1 VSALVFEFMKAFLS
15 LSIWF
20 NLVLLVAL
28 MLAKRNHS
36 IAEPA
41 VQRENAVGVQL
52 DGAAQFRWS
61 QLESTNDY
69 RAYIANLRA
78 AGCPETTLR
87 AIVMAETAAAFSL
100 KRQQLDSAGKTA
112 GGFSPER
119 AKQIAV
125 SLLNEQTG
133 ERAPSSEPA
142 AEPATQISHAQPSAT
157 MTRGPA
163 QTAAAIATYP
173 MIFQSSVLND
183 ATLNNSQK
191 SAVQQI
197 QQQFVNAIG
206 GPNQDPQDPGY
217 SARWQ
222 TAQSEADDALRAAL
236 GNQAYQG
243 YQLQHYYTNFQQ
255 VMLNAGN
262 APVIINPSALAQ

>member
-15 LSIWF
+15 LSILL
-20 NLVLLVAL
+20 NLVLLAAL
-28 MLAKRNHS
+28 MLAKRNRP
-36 IAEPA
+36 IAVPA

-78 AGCPETTLR
+78 VGCPETTLR
-87 AIVMAETAAAFSL
+87 AIVMAETEAAFSL

-119 AKQIAV
+119 AKQIAA
-125 SLLNEQTG
+125 SLLNEQSG
-133 ERAPSSEPA
+133 ERAPSEPA

-157 MTRGPA
+157 MTRGPT